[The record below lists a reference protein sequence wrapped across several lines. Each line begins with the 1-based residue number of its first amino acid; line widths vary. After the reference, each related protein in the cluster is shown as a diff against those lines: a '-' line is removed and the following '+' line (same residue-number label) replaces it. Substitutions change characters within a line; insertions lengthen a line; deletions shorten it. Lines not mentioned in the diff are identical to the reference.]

1 MKKTTPKRVSYTPSK
16 TIYHILTDVF
26 AEIERLADDLDCVAA
41 EMYRMEKHQTEL
53 RETSVALEQVEP
65 IKLPE
70 SLNPEVQKFIN
81 NPSCSCN
88 VPLYKKIIKE
98 AKDQVLEYF
107 PGKTVMSQEEEAE
120 QLAKNNWRVV
130 SCSIGDL
137 EKEMK
142 KLVFQCIK

>member
-1 MKKTTPKRVSYTPSK
+1 MSEQTKNFISLLDIKTAMKDENFRS
-16 TIYHILTDVF
+16 
-26 AEIERLADDLDCVAA
+26 
-41 EMYRMEKHQTEL
+41 
-53 RETSVALEQVEP
+53 
-65 IKLPE
+65 KLPE

-142 KLVFQCIK
+142 KLPAGRKQISMSRFEDQVTVIINELDHIF

>member
-1 MKKTTPKRVSYTPSK
+1 MSEQTKNFISLLDIKTAMKDENFRS
-16 TIYHILTDVF
+16 
-26 AEIERLADDLDCVAA
+26 
-41 EMYRMEKHQTEL
+41 
-53 RETSVALEQVEP
+53 
-65 IKLPE
+65 KLPE

-142 KLVFQCIK
+142 KLPAGRKQISMSRFEDQVTVIIN